1 MKSSLL
7 VQSGRNVAMLGVKLG
22 KWHKVGKQP
31 TQTREQAMICIHIQQ
46 INQFPLQ
53 TVFNNKGKSSLLST
67 LLTVHGRGK

>member
-1 MKSSLL
+1 
-7 VQSGRNVAMLGVKLG
+7 LG

-53 TVFNNKGKSSLLST
+53 TVFNKKGKSSLLST
-67 LLTVHGRGK
+67 LLTVDGRG